1 MPRVAGTAGDGVEVV
16 ERDWSLVLG
25 VLGRGS
31 RGGLLDC
38 WGGLDCWDVLDC
50 AGDETGDASA
60 PELFREAAGE
70 AIANS
75 RITIA
80 MH

>member
-25 VLGRGS
+25 VLGRGG

-38 WGGLDCWDVLDC
+38 WGGLDCG
-50 AGDETGDASA
+50 GDETGDASA